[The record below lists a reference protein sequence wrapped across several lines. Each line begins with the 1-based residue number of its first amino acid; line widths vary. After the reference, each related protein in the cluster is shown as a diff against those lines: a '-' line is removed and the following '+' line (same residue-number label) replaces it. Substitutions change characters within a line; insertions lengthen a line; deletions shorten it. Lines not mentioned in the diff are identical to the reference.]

1 MSRSVS
7 ERLQEHLKPGEEL
20 LYAGQPYG
28 GFIWT
33 WHDFVYLGF
42 SLSFLVFALFSYV
55 LLKAA
60 AFEML
65 RPVFVLLGI
74 YPLLRYLLGVR
85 RRRNI
90 IYGISR
96 ERVIIV
102 ARFPSKEVRI
112 LAFADMSS
120 LVFKPW
126 RKGYAGIRLIP
137 ARTHIPVLLYELEAI
152 PEAEQ
157 VYRLLQKQLD
167 MKKESLFL

>member
-28 GFIWT
+28 GFLWIWP
-33 WHDFVYLGF
+33 DFVYLGF
-42 SLSFLVFALFSYV
+42 SLIFLVFALLSYV
-55 LLKAA
+55 LFPAQ
-60 AFEML
+60 AFKML
-65 RPVFVLLGI
+65 QPVFILLGI
-74 YPLLRYLLGVR
+74 YPLLRYLLGVQ

-90 IYGISR
+90 FYGISR

-112 LAFADMSS
+112 MAFADMSS
-120 LVFKPW
+120 LVFNSR

-137 ARTHIPVLLYELEAI
+137 DGVRIPVLLYELEAI

-167 MKKESLFL
+167 LKKKSLFL